1 MTQSIHHIAQT
12 GFSDASSYD
21 KHRPT
26 YTAHETDLILNRTNV
41 ANRKGLRLVDLAAG
55 TGLFTEALAARPE
68 GYEIIAV
75 EPHDEMR
82 RELEGKRLK
91 GVSVVKGFAQELP
104 IESGSVDGVFATQ
117 GRFATLE
124 SLKEIR
130 RILKPDGYFA
140 MIWHVDD
147 WNGYKSDP
155 VTTPWEQMIKSHI
168 WSHDDNVPRFRH
180 GTWRN
185 VFDDKEQTYFETPI
199 QEEHESQTQWRT
211 PEAVWDRLKTYSIF
225 STAEEGVLRSF
236 NTPSPIR
243 PQLPFLSQTQGRLP
257 LALHLRQH
265 FTRLISTS
273 RTSRY
278 KRGVYRGL
286 KISVTLYAIL
296 WMLHL
301 IKTGLYQEEI
311 EHKWPTPQ
319 EWSWR
324 SRWALR
330 SAVALQHPEEIGQ
343 VKTPWQNVYSFY
355 KQLLER
361 LEDPNID
368 GQGILEQEEG
378 GILVDGIGKLGYDIS
393 QKSEPWRRGYFQC
406 LINSAKAA
414 EYLDGFMND
423 SKQRITAPKEYVHG
437 PSNPDAK
444 TLPGRTGIVMREED
458 CTPSA
463 PAPEVFYMKILTTK
477 GFTARQKIDAALA
490 YADWLNYKGLS
501 STAEDMYTWAMDI
514 ATSGLPYDAS
524 AVVDAKT
531 GILKNNGKDV
541 ASDNIMRVSTALGV
555 HSVKSGDLT
564 TALSIFTSVLK
575 ARRNLPQSE
584 TSDNQKRSRPTPAL
598 DEYLEKIKN
607 MFVPSVYPEAPSDGN
622 EPPVRD
628 ASSPCHEAG
637 LMTYIGEILYA
648 SSSKETGLAWT
659 RDAVDMTESVLLD
672 LPSASSIGSVYNEE
686 IRETRNRCSSCLK
699 VGLSNW
705 RTMVD
710 NLVTEATAAEQTAI
724 ANIDKSWFGSSAAK
738 KADQK
743 TLERKRW
750 QAEKMIIEDRA
761 NGLLRL
767 TNEYTLYKPSL
778 KTFMNH
784 LTMTLTY
791 PFDPSVNHTHMSN
804 FQHRIRSAPSPFPSG
819 QKLTLPKERWELEAL
834 YIAPQYQRK
843 GYGMEALKW
852 GIETAKREKVGV
864 WVWSSDVGRKL
875 YEKAGF
881 EGLGRIGFGDLLSSD
896 TKKEE
901 DDAGEDDEV
910 AVWVMRWRDKGQESQ
925 ERS

>member
-1 MTQSIHHIAQT
+1 MAVAWHSSTMQTVQTHLVFSPHIVNRHTHGNQHHTQI
-12 GFSDASSYD
+12 DAAITMMS
-21 KHRPT
+21 HQ
-26 YTAHETDLILNRTNV
+26 
-41 ANRKGLRLVDLAAG
+41 
-55 TGLFTEALAARPE
+55 
-68 GYEIIAV
+68 IIA
-75 EPHDEMR
+75 R
-82 RELEGKRLK
+82 
-91 GVSVVKGFAQELP
+91 
-104 IESGSVDGVFATQ
+104 
-117 GRFATLE
+117 
-124 SLKEIR
+124 
-130 RILKPDGYFA
+130 
-140 MIWHVDD
+140 
-147 WNGYKSDP
+147 
-155 VTTPWEQMIKSHI
+155 
-168 WSHDDNVPRFRH
+168 
-180 GTWRN
+180 
-185 VFDDKEQTYFETPI
+185 
-199 QEEHESQTQWRT
+199 RT
-211 PEAVWDRLKTYSIF
+211 PRYCHVCLRRPVIPPRQPQ
-225 STAEEGVLRSF
+225 STRQPRPFTNQPRQSF

-296 WMLHL
+296 WMLHF

-343 VKTPWQNVYSFY
+343 VKTPWQNVYGFY

-368 GQGILEQEEG
+368 GKGVLEQDEG
-378 GILVDGIGKLGYDIS
+378 GILVDGIGKLGYDVS

-414 EYLDGFMND
+414 EYLDGYMTD
-423 SKQRITAPKEYVHG
+423 RKQRITAPKEYVHG

-477 GFTARQKIDAALA
+477 GFTARQKIDAALG
-490 YADWLNYKGLS
+490 YADWLDYKGLS
-501 STAEDMYTWAMDI
+501 STAEDMYRWAMDI
-514 ATSGLPYDAS
+514 ATSGLPDAS
-524 AVVDAKT
+524 RVVDTKT
-531 GILKNNGKDV
+531 GILKNNGKDN

-575 ARRNLPQSE
+575 ARRNLPQSGMP
-584 TSDNQKRSRPTPAL
+584 DYQKSRPTPVL

-628 ASSPCHEAG
+628 ASAPCHEAG

-672 LPSASSIGSVYNEE
+672 LPSASSSGSVYNEE

-699 VGLSNW
+699 VGLENW

-710 NLVTEATAAEQTAI
+710 NLVTEATVAEQAAI
-724 ANIDKSWFGSSAAK
+724 ANIGKSWFGSSAK
-738 KADQK
+738 KTADQK

-750 QAEKMIIEDRA
+750 QAEKMIIDDRA

-767 TNEYTLYKPSL
+767 TNEYTLYKPSG
-778 KTFMNH
+778 FN
-784 LTMTLTY
+784 
-791 PFDPSVNHTHMSN
+791 
-804 FQHRIRSAPSPFPSG
+804 
-819 QKLTLPKERWELEAL
+819 LTL
-834 YIAPQYQRK
+834 
-843 GYGMEALKW
+843 
-852 GIETAKREKVGV
+852 
-864 WVWSSDVGRKL
+864 
-875 YEKAGF
+875 F
-881 EGLGRIGFGDLLSSD
+881 
-896 TKKEE
+896 
-901 DDAGEDDEV
+901 
-910 AVWVMRWRDKGQESQ
+910 
-925 ERS
+925 